1 MSQHHVHL
9 TVRDA
14 PAVLDR
20 VVQTCRSRQCTIVA
34 LSFHAADRHRPG
46 RVELTLEAP
55 GRAVRLAV
63 ERLRRLV
70 DVELVA
76 YSQPRAAAY
85 SQPRSV
91 ASSTA

>member
-1 MSQHHVHL
+1 VSHHHVHL

-34 LSFHAADRHRPG
+34 LTFHAGDRHRPG
-46 RVELTLEAP
+46 RVELGLDAP
-55 GRAVRLAV
+55 ARAVDLAV
-63 ERLRRLV
+63 ERLRKLV

-76 YSQPRAAAY
+76 YSQPR
-85 SQPRSV
+85 SV
-91 ASSTA
+91 ASRTA